1 MSAVGQRA
9 ITLQR
14 ALVLS
19 AAAVVAM
26 TLLHDLDHLRQ
37 GRDLPLSL
45 DLVGA
50 AATSSSV
57 VVLLWVRRGGVL
69 GTRAAVVFGALTALG
84 LVAVHVVPRWSS
96 FSDPYSEA
104 GVDVLSWV
112 GLAALITA
120 ALILTIV
127 AGRRL
132 HTER

>member
-57 VVLLWVRRGGVL
+57 VVLLWVHRGGVL